1 MSHFSAL
8 PTSWPVTLEYQNLML
23 GPLRYAHRRQWH
35 DIRTRNTA
43 WLNPWEATEPTGTT
57 SGVTYGAMVRA
68 HNRDG
73 ANGVSFP
80 WAIFFR
86 DHPDAKPQLVGQMI
100 AAPVLWGSMRST
112 TFGYWIDQAYAGR
125 NIVPIAVALA
135 CDYLLLRVGLHRVEI
150 NIVPDNTA
158 SLRVVEK
165 LGFRSEGI
173 RKDYIHINGG
183 WRDHASFAIT
193 AEEVPS
199 EGLIS
204 RLN

>member
-8 PTSWPVTLEYQNLML
+8 PTSWPVTLEYQHLML

-35 DIRTRNTA
+35 DIRTRNAA
-43 WLNPWEATEPTGTT
+43 WLNPWEATDPTGTT
-57 SGVTYGAMVRA
+57 SSVTYGAMVRA

-80 WAIFFR
+80 WAIFLHE
-86 DHPDAKPQLVGQMI
+86 HPDAKPQLVGQMI

-125 NIVPIAVALA
+125 NVVPIAVALA
-135 CDYLLLRVGLHRVEI
+135 CDYLLLHVGLHRVEI

-199 EGLIS
+199 GGLIS